1 MLAATPAA
9 VILMLL
15 AGMSLAVGAA
25 TILSELWT
33 AGGLSAGTD
42 SAGQAA
48 RIASDASG
56 NVAVVSGPSGGRDL
70 ALTSYTADG
79 LLRWRS
85 TVTPAVGTFV
95 GDWVVAATNSD
106 FVVIGH
112 NQDSHG
118 RPIANTMLRYDS
130 NGTLLWRVDFSAS
143 FFPAVAR
150 LVLDAAGSAY
160 VAWSAVGSGMFVQK
174 YSPAGALL
182 WSQADSTTGGGYA
195 FASSLALSPDGA
207 DVAVT
212 GSVSGGAT
220 WITAV
225 YDATTGVRRWLATAA
240 EGTAARGVAVDDSRV
255 YVTGQGVTG
264 AGTPALAYYL
274 TVVAYDRATGAR
286 LWRRDKKPADA
297 YDAAGLLMA
306 IAPNGSLVVTGQT
319 NRGFLDWYTVAFET
333 TGAVR
338 WEGVRDGGLNTDEIP
353 SGVLVL
359 ADGTTVVTGKGG
371 PNLPGG
377 YIPGVTVGYGSN
389 GELLW
394 EAFSRMATIWATAL
408 PNGDVCATGG
418 YDAFITC
425 WRVSGAV
432 RAVMSAAPSTGVAPL
447 LVSFD
452 GSGSTTPNG
461 TIASWTW
468 SFGDGA
474 FGTGPLITHLYMD
487 PGTYAA
493 SLTVTDS
500 TGASSMA
507 TGSIVAHPSPPAAP
521 SGLTASQSGPV
532 VLTWQDNSSN
542 ETVFYIERCQGAGCT
557 DFGSFVATQWPNVPS
572 YTDYSAVTGQ
582 RYSYRVRAY
591 NSGGYSAYSNIA
603 SILVGAANQP
613 PTAVISAVPTS
624 GVAPLSVVFNGSGS
638 SDPDGT
644 IATWA
649 WSFGDGASASGPV
662 ITHVY
667 SAAGFYVANVTVTDN
682 GGASNTTSVTI
693 SVTTGA
699 ASVPTAPTTL
709 AAGSSTRAR
718 INLTWIN
725 TATNATSIT
734 VQRCSGSTCTGF
746 VPVAQLAATAE
757 SWTDTRVKS
766 RSTYRYR
773 VSASNAAG
781 RSPYSNIAS
790 ATAR

>member
-1 MLAATPAA
+1 MQTHLRRVRRIVHHRMLAAAPAA
-9 VILMLL
+9 VILVLV

-25 TILSELWT
+25 TLLSELWT

-48 RIASDASG
+48 RITSDASG

-70 ALTSYTADG
+70 AVTSYTADG
-79 LLRWRS
+79 TFRWRS
-85 TVTPAVGTFV
+85 TVTPALGTFV
-95 GDWVVAATNSD
+95 GDWVVAAPD
-106 FVVIGH
+106 GDLVVIGH
-112 NQDSHG
+112 NQDSHA
-118 RPIANTMLRYDS
+118 RPIANSMLRYDS

-150 LVLDAAGSAY
+150 LVVDAAGNAY
-160 VAWSAVGSGMFVQK
+160 VAWSAVGSGLFVQK
-174 YSPAGALL
+174 YSPAGTLL

-195 FASSLALSPDGA
+195 VASSLALSPDGA
-207 DVAVT
+207 AVAVT

-225 YDATTGVRRWLATAA
+225 YDATTGVRRWQATAA
-240 EGTAARGVAVDDSRV
+240 EGTAARGVAVDATRV

-264 AGTPALAYYL
+264 AGTPALAYHL

-297 YDAAGLLMA
+297 YDAAGLRMA
-306 IAPNGSLVVTGQT
+306 VAPDGSLVVTGQA
-319 NRGFLDWYTVAFET
+319 NRGFLDWYTVALET

-338 WEGVRDGGLNTDEIP
+338 WEAVRDGGLNTDEIP
-353 SGVLVL
+353 SGVWVL
-359 ADGTTVVTGKGG
+359 ADGTAVVTGRGG

-377 YIPGVTVGYGSN
+377 YIPGVTAGYSSS

-394 EAFSRMATIWATAL
+394 EAFSRMATVWATAL

-425 WRVSGAV
+425 WRV
-432 RAVMSAAPSTGVAPL
+432 
-447 LVSFD
+447 
-452 GSGSTTPNG
+452 
-461 TIASWTW
+461 
-468 SFGDGA
+468 
-474 FGTGPLITHLYMD
+474 
-487 PGTYAA
+487 
-493 SLTVTDS
+493 
-500 TGASSMA
+500 
-507 TGSIVAHPSPPAAP
+507 
-521 SGLTASQSGPV
+521 
-532 VLTWQDNSSN
+532 
-542 ETVFYIERCQGAGCT
+542 
-557 DFGSFVATQWPNVPS
+557 
-572 YTDYSAVTGQ
+572 
-582 RYSYRVRAY
+582 
-591 NSGGYSAYSNIA
+591 
-603 SILVGAANQP
+603 GAANQA
-613 PTAVISAVPTS
+613 PTAVISAVPTA

-649 WSFGDGASASGPV
+649 WTFGDGTLGSGPM

-667 SAAGFYVANVTVTDN
+667 SAAGSYVASVTVTDN
-682 GGASNTTSVTI
+682 GGTSDTTSVTI

-699 ASVPTAPTTL
+699 ASVPTSPTTL

-725 TATNATSIT
+725 TATNATSIS

-746 VPVAQLAATAE
+746 VPVAQLAATAK

-781 RSPYSNIAS
+781 TSPYSNIAS

>member
-1 MLAATPAA
+1 MLAAAPAA
-9 VILMLL
+9 VILVFV
-15 AGMSLAVGAA
+15 AASTLAVGAA
-25 TILSELWT
+25 TLLSELWT

-48 RIASDASG
+48 RIASDAAG

-70 ALTSYTADG
+70 AVTSYTADG
-79 LLRWRS
+79 AFRWRS
-85 TVTPAVGTFV
+85 SVSPSLGTFQ
-95 GDWVVAATNSD
+95 GDWVTAAPNGD
-106 FVVIGH
+106 VLAVGH
-112 NQDSHG
+112 NVDSRG
-118 RPIANTMLRYDS
+118 NPIQSTLVRFASD
-130 NGTLLWRVDFSAS
+130 GTLLWRVDPSVG
-143 FFPAVAR
+143 FFPTVGRLLVDADGNAYLAV
-150 LVLDAAGSAY
+150 
-160 VAWSAVGSGMFVQK
+160 SGRGTGAFVQK
-174 YSPAGALL
+174 YSPSGALL
-182 WSQADSTTGGGYA
+182 WSRLDSTGSGYA
-195 FASSLALSPDGA
+195 IASSLALSPDGA

-212 GSVSGGAT
+212 GSVLGGAI
-220 WITAV
+220 WNTAV
-225 YDATTGVRRWLATAA
+225 FDAATGVRRWQATAA
-240 EGTAARGVAVDDSRV
+240 EGTAARDVVVDATRV
-255 YVTGQGVTG
+255 YVTGQGATG
-264 AGTPALAYYL
+264 AGTPALKYFL
-274 TVVAYDRATGAR
+274 TVIAYDRATGAR
-286 LWRRDKKPADA
+286 LWRKDKKPADA
-297 YDAAGLLMA
+297 SDAAGLRMA
-306 IAPNGSLVVTGQT
+306 LAPDGSLAVTGQT

-338 WEGVRDGGLNTDEIP
+338 WEAVRDGGLNTDEIP
-353 SGVLVL
+353 AAVLVL
-359 ADGTTVVTGKGG
+359 ADGTTVVSGKGG

-377 YIPGVTVGYGSN
+377 YIPGVTAGYSSN

-394 EAFSRMATIWATAL
+394 EAFSRMATAWATAL
-408 PNGDVCATGG
+408 PNGDVCAAGG

-452 GSGSTTPNG
+452 GSRSTTPNG
-461 TIASWTW
+461 SITSWAW

-474 FGTGPLITHLYMD
+474 FGTGPLLTHLYTN

-500 TGASSMA
+500 TGASSVA
-507 TGSIVAHPSPPAAP
+507 TTSIVANPSPPAAP
-521 SGLTASQSGPV
+521 SGLTASQSGFLV
-532 VLTWQDNSSN
+532 QLTWQDNSSN
-542 ETVFYIERCQGAGCT
+542 ETVFYIERCQGVGCI
-557 DFGSFVATQWPNVPS
+557 DFGSFIATQWPDVPS
-572 YTDYSAVTGQ
+572 YTDYSAMTGQ
-582 RYSYRVRAY
+582 TYRYRVRAY

-613 PTAVISAVPTS
+613 PTAVISAVPTT

-649 WSFGDGASASGPV
+649 WSFGDGTSGSGPT

-667 SAAGFYVANVTVTDN
+667 TAAGFYIANLTVTDN
-682 GGASNTTSVTI
+682 AGASSTASATI
-693 SVTTGA
+693 SVTTG
-699 ASVPTAPTTL
+699 SSTAPSAPNNL
-709 AAGSSTRAR
+709 AARSNSRAR

-734 VQRCSGSTCTGF
+734 VERCSGSACTGF
-746 VPVAQLAATAE
+746 AAVAQLAATAK
-757 SWTDTRVKS
+757 SWTDAGVES

>member
-1 MLAATPAA
+1 MQTQPRRVRRIVHHLMLAAAPAA
-9 VILMLL
+9 VILMLV

-25 TILSELWT
+25 TLLSELWT

-70 ALTSYTADG
+70 AVTSYTADG
-79 LLRWRS
+79 TLRWRR
-85 TVTPAVGTFV
+85 TVTPGDGHVRRRLGGLLRPTAISSRSGTTRTLTAVRLPTPCSGTTRT
-95 GDWVVAATNSD
+95 GRSCGGWTSPRHSSLQSRGSWSTLRATPMWPGARS
-106 FVVIGH
+106 
-112 NQDSHG
+112 
-118 RPIANTMLRYDS
+118 
-130 NGTLLWRVDFSAS
+130 
-143 FFPAVAR
+143 AVACSCR
-150 LVLDAAGSAY
+150 STALS
-160 VAWSAVGSGMFVQK
+160 
-174 YSPAGALL
+174 GALL
-182 WSQADSTTGGGYA
+182 WSQPDSTTGGGYA

-225 YDATTGVRRWLATAA
+225 YDATTGVRRWQATAA
-240 EGTAARGVAVDDSRV
+240 EGTAARDVVVDATRV

-286 LWRRDKKPADA
+286 LWRKDKKPADA
-297 YDAAGLLMA
+297 YDAAGLWMA
-306 IAPNGSLVVTGQT
+306 MAPDGSLVVTGQT

-338 WEGVRDGGLNTDEIP
+338 WEAVRDGGLNTDEIP
-353 SGVLVL
+353 AGVLVL

-377 YIPGVTVGYGSN
+377 YIPGVTAGYSSN

-394 EAFSRMATIWATAL
+394 EAFSRMATVWATAL

-452 GSGSTTPNG
+452 GSRSTTPNG
-461 TIASWTW
+461 TITSWAW

-474 FGTGPLITHLYMD
+474 FGTGPLTTHLYTD

-500 TGASSMA
+500 TGASSVA
-507 TGSIVAHPSPPAAP
+507 TGSIVANPSPPAAP
-521 SGLTASQSGPV
+521 SGLTASQSGTLV
-532 VLTWQDNSSN
+532 QLTWQDNSSN
-542 ETVFYIERCQGAGCT
+542 ETVFYIERCQGVGCT
-557 DFGSFVATQWPNVPS
+557 NFASFVATQWPDVPS

-582 RYSYRVRAY
+582 ATATA
-591 NSGGYSAYSNIA
+591 SA
-603 SILVGAANQP
+603 LT
-613 PTAVISAVPTS
+613 TAVGTQPIPTS
-624 GVAPLSVVFNGSGS
+624 RASWSGR
-638 SDPDGT
+638 P
-644 IATWA
+644 
-649 WSFGDGASASGPV
+649 
-662 ITHVY
+662 
-667 SAAGFYVANVTVTDN
+667 
-682 GGASNTTSVTI
+682 
-693 SVTTGA
+693 
-699 ASVPTAPTTL
+699 
-709 AAGSSTRAR
+709 
-718 INLTWIN
+718 INRR
-725 TATNATSIT
+725 
-734 VQRCSGSTCTGF
+734 QR
-746 VPVAQLAATAE
+746 
-757 SWTDTRVKS
+757 
-766 RSTYRYR
+766 
-773 VSASNAAG
+773 
-781 RSPYSNIAS
+781 
-790 ATAR
+790 